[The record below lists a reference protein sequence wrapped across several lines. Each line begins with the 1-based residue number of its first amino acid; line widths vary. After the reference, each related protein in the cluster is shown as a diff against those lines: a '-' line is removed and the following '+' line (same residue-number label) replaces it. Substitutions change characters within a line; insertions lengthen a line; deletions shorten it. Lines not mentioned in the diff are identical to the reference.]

1 MPIDVPHGAPG
12 KDFQQ
17 QSAMFGPPGG
27 PMSTQSQDIR
37 WLNGFLQSLWPAA
50 SELIG
55 AEFTHAAVTAFNH
68 VETDSAPPAPPA
80 PEDCPSP
87 RITDL
92 GSAQKT
98 MRLYRRTVALR
109 CRKLADEL
117 RGILKGTL
125 RMSRSRT
132 WIDLK
137 RPPRFRA
144 SSPDSITAY
153 FPPLDTD
160 RHQFRTRISTLGKVG
175 EAVGLCIRVDAY
187 LRLRV
192 RFSANAEPVVSI
204 DKPGL
209 ATDRRG
215 AIAESLQHWKDE
227 VEAKVTGNAL
237 QEKLGFL
244 RTARYDPEAARTA
257 PPRRLVPARGALPEG
272 INLVL
277 VPDGFN
283 PEDHHL
289 FDDCVQAVRDRL
301 YQPDDE
307 RVNEPF
313 HSFRSV
319 LHLWELRPDQRR
331 DGDFVVGAHTVGS
344 GYAACLGNLARLA
357 AIGRSAEEATSGTTI
372 VVFIAH
378 RRAAQFDQ
386 ARAAGRKV
394 RAMAM
399 GNVVLL
405 PLRENHD
412 LRAFAN
418 LLLHELGHTVLGN
431 LADEYAENKD
441 EVYRGQERL
450 APNLESQP
458 VRRPGPDAL
467 SLRFTKWEQ
476 WIRHPEHLPSWNQH
490 PIIGIEGGGYYGRGI
505 WRPAQDCAMNSGQK
519 ADMAQF
525 CAVCRE
531 QLTLTMC
538 GLLTPGRFLLRISDA
553 TRDAE
558 LLTVEPERTGRSLI
572 SEHLRV
578 SVGATSDIQV
588 GLLAGTLPEPWDI
601 STHLEGSGRLQS
613 PRDHRFIEGALAP
626 PRAWSFRGQ
635 VGDLLTLEINSGC
648 PFTPSD
654 EPSHYTIE
662 LDCR

>member
-1 MPIDVPHGAPG
+1 
-12 KDFQQ
+12 
-17 QSAMFGPPGG
+17 
-27 PMSTQSQDIR
+27 MSTQSQDIR

-55 AEFTHAAVTAFNH
+55 AEFSHAAVTAFNR
-68 VETDSAPPAPPA
+68 VEIDSVPPAPPA
-80 PEDCPSP
+80 PGPTPRRDPARPPDAESGPSP
-87 RITDL
+87 RVADL
-92 GSAQKT
+92 VSAKKAI
-98 MRLYRRTVALR
+98 RRYRRTMNLR
-109 CRKLADEL
+109 FRAVTDEL
-117 RGILKGTL
+117 GRTLKVTL
-125 RMSRSRT
+125 RMSRSSTR
-132 WIDLK
+132 IHL
-137 RPPRFRA
+137 RPPPQFRA
-144 SSPDSITAY
+144 TGPESITAY
-153 FPPLDTD
+153 FPPLDAD
-160 RHQFRTRISTLGKVG
+160 RHHLRTRISTLGKVG
-175 EAVGLCIRVDAY
+175 EAVGLRIRVDAY

-192 RFSANAEPVVSI
+192 RLSADEAPVVSI
-204 DKPGL
+204 DKPVL

-215 AIAESLQHWKDE
+215 AIAQSLHQWKDE
-227 VEAKVTGNAL
+227 VKAKVTDNAL
-237 QEKLGFL
+237 HEKLGFL
-244 RTARYDPEAARTA
+244 STARYDPVAARTTR
-257 PPRRLVPARGALPEG
+257 PRRIFPDRGVLPDG

-283 PEDHHL
+283 PEDHNL
-289 FDDCVQAVRDRL
+289 FDAYVQAVRDRL

-331 DGDFVVGAHTVGS
+331 DGDFVVGAHAVGS

-372 VVFIAH
+372 LVFIAH

-412 LRAFAN
+412 VRAFAN

-431 LADEYAENKD
+431 LADEYDENKH
-441 EVYRGQERL
+441 ETYRGQQRL
-450 APNLESQP
+450 APNLESEP
-458 VRRPGPDAL
+458 VRRPGPGAH
-467 SLRFTKWEQ
+467 SLRFTKWEE
-476 WIRHPEHLPSWNQH
+476 WIRNPEHLPVWNQH
-490 PIIGIEGGGYYGRGI
+490 PIIGVEGGGYYGRGI
-505 WRPAQDCAMNSGQK
+505 WRPAQDCAMNSGQN

-531 QLTLTMC
+531 QVTRTMC
-538 GLLTPGRFLLRISDA
+538 GLLPPGRFLLRISDA

-558 LLTVEPERTGRSLI
+558 LLMVEPVTPDRTLI
-572 SEHLRV
+572 REQLRV
-578 SVGATSDIQV
+578 TVGATAEIQV
-588 GLLAGTLPEPWDI
+588 GLLAGTLPEPWTI
-601 STHLEGSGRLQS
+601 STHLKGAGRLQS
-613 PRDHRFIEGALAP
+613 PRDHRFIEGAVAP

-635 VGDLLTLEINSGC
+635 VGDLLTMKINSGC

-654 EPSHYTIE
+654 ETPQYTIE
-662 LDCR
+662 LECR